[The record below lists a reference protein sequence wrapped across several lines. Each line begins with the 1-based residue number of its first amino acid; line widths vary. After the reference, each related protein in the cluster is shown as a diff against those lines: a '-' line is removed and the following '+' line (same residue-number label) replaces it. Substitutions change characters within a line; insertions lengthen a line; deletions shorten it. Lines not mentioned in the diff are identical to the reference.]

1 MRLETREVRPTNT
14 KCYQYH
20 CNPSIGADRITLI
33 KEILT
38 CAYLMVVET
47 PRLCNDVAFQPPQ
60 KDEANSI
67 TCRPVLLPEE
77 AETYEKNRK
86 AYKAELTEAQIWEA
100 NPEAAA
106 AFGITSDSDET
117 LPIQIVGD
125 IIIGGHAIVP
135 EDVEIQKSGIV
146 GGVKEKFV
154 ETIASSWGKDLSLS
168 KEDMERL
175 GLKDGKAIEKLE
187 KLKKE
192 LKKKAKGDGWRLD
205 VVDTPHGREYRGIYG
220 EGVEEEREAGGKDG
234 AAKGKAG
241 KGKNEK
247 PAEKAATQDGEST
260 AKEQEGTK
268 ETESNGEEEQ
278 GSEEEYY
285 KEEL

>member
-1 MRLETREVRPTNT
+1 
-14 KCYQYH
+14 
-20 CNPSIGADRITLI
+20 
-33 KEILT
+33 
-38 CAYLMVVET
+38 MVVET

-106 AFGITSDSDET
+106 AFGMTSDSDET
-117 LPIQIVGD
+117 LPMQIVGD
-125 IIIGGHAIVP
+125 IIVGGHAIVP
-135 EDVEIQKSGIV
+135 EHVEIQRSGIV

-175 GLKDGKAIEKLE
+175 GLKTGKAIEKLE

-192 LKKKAKGDGWRLD
+192 LKKKAKGDAWRLD

-220 EGVEEEREAGGKDG
+220 EGVEEEREAGGKEG
-234 AAKGKAG
+234 SAKGKT
-241 KGKNEK
+241 GKNQNEK
-247 PAEKAATQDGEST
+247 LAQKVAKQEGEPA
-260 AKEQEGTK
+260 AKEQESTE

>member
-1 MRLETREVRPTNT
+1 
-14 KCYQYH
+14 
-20 CNPSIGADRITLI
+20 
-33 KEILT
+33 
-38 CAYLMVVET
+38 MVVET

-86 AYKAELTEAQIWEA
+86 AYKKELTEAQIWEA

-117 LPIQIVGD
+117 LAMQIVGD

-154 ETIASSWGKDLSLS
+154 ETIASSWGKDLALS
-168 KEDMERL
+168 KQDMERL
-175 GLKDGKAIEKLE
+175 GLKDGKALEKLE

-220 EGVEEEREAGGKDG
+220 EGVEEEMKAGSKDG
-234 AAKGKAG
+234 GAKGTTG
-241 KGKNEK
+241 KGKGGK
-247 PAEKAATQDGEST
+247 PADKTGEYDGGSST
-260 AKEQEGTK
+260 GKDQEDGS
-268 ETESNGEEEQ
+268 EGNGEEQQ

-285 KEEL
+285 HEEL

>member
-1 MRLETREVRPTNT
+1 
-14 KCYQYH
+14 
-20 CNPSIGADRITLI
+20 
-33 KEILT
+33 
-38 CAYLMVVET
+38 MVVET

-67 TCRPVLLPEE
+67 TCRPVLLPDE

-154 ETIASSWGKDLSLS
+154 ETIASSWGKDLALS
-168 KEDMERL
+168 KADMERL
-175 GLKDGKAIEKLE
+175 GLKDGKALEKLE

-220 EGVEEEREAGGKDG
+220 EGVEEEREGGGKDG
-234 AAKGKAG
+234 VVKGKPVKRKDADL
-241 KGKNEK
+241 
-247 PAEKAATQDGEST
+247 AEKAAKQDEGST
-260 AKEQEGTK
+260 GKEQEGSDD
-268 ETESNGEEEQ
+268 TESNGEEQ
-278 GSEEEYY
+278 VGSEEEYY

>member
-1 MRLETREVRPTNT
+1 
-14 KCYQYH
+14 
-20 CNPSIGADRITLI
+20 
-33 KEILT
+33 
-38 CAYLMVVET
+38 MVVET

-86 AYKAELTEAQIWEA
+86 ALKKELTEAQIWEA

-106 AFGITSDSDET
+106 AFGITGDSEET

-135 EDVEIQKSGIV
+135 EDVQIQKSGIV

-154 ETIASSWGKDLSLS
+154 ETIASSWGKDLTLS
-168 KEDMERL
+168 KADMERL
-175 GLKDGKAIEKLE
+175 GLKDLKAIE

-205 VVDTPHGREYRGIYG
+205 VVDTPHGRGYRGIYG
-220 EGVEEEREAGGKDG
+220 EGVEEERMVDEAR
-234 AAKGKAG
+234 GKAG

-247 PAEKAATQDGEST
+247 TAEMSGKQEEVPA
-260 AKEQEGTK
+260 AKEQEA
-268 ETESNGEEEQ
+268 TEKSDSNGDDQQ

>member
-1 MRLETREVRPTNT
+1 LKLEVTNVRFTNIRH
-14 KCYQYH
+14 YQYH

-33 KEILT
+33 KETLT

-86 AYKAELTEAQIWEA
+86 ALKKELTEAQIWEA

-106 AFGITSDSDET
+106 AFGINGDSDET

-154 ETIASSWGKDLSLS
+154 ETIASSWGKDLALS
-168 KEDMERL
+168 KADMERL

-220 EGVEEEREAGGKDG
+220 EGVEEERAIDE
-234 AAKGKAG
+234 AKGKAG

-247 PAEKAATQDGEST
+247 TAEKAGKQEEVPN
-260 AKEQEGTK
+260 AKEQEATE
-268 ETESNGEEEQ
+268 ETESKGEEEQ
-278 GSEEEYY
+278 GREEEYY
-285 KEEL
+285 REEL

>member
-1 MRLETREVRPTNT
+1 LVRSGLTQYTNI
-14 KCYQYH
+14 KRSQYH

-33 KEILT
+33 KETLT

-77 AETYEKNRK
+77 AETYEQNRK

-106 AFGITSDSDET
+106 AFGMNSETDET

-125 IIIGGHAIVP
+125 ILIGGHAIVP

-154 ETIASSWGKDLSLS
+154 ETIASSWGRDLALS

-175 GLKDGKAIEKLE
+175 GLQDGKAIEKLE

-220 EGVEEEREAGGKDG
+220 EGVEEEMVAGGKES
-234 AAKGKAG
+234 AAKDKTGKAKDG
-241 KGKNEK
+241 E
-247 PAEKAATQDGEST
+247 AVEKAVKQDTGSAGKKQEKIDES
-260 AKEQEGTK
+260 ERED
-268 ETESNGEEEQ
+268 EELQ
-278 GSEEEYY
+278 GSEEEYFR
-285 KEEL
+285 EEL

>member
-1 MRLETREVRPTNT
+1 
-14 KCYQYH
+14 
-20 CNPSIGADRITLI
+20 
-33 KEILT
+33 
-38 CAYLMVVET
+38 MVVET

-125 IIIGGHAIVP
+125 IIIGSHAIVP

-168 KEDMERL
+168 RKTW
-175 GLKDGKAIEKLE
+175 
-187 KLKKE
+187 
-192 LKKKAKGDGWRLD
+192 KGW
-205 VVDTPHGREYRGIYG
+205 
-220 EGVEEEREAGGKDG
+220 A
-234 AAKGKAG
+234 
-241 KGKNEK
+241 
-247 PAEKAATQDGEST
+247 
-260 AKEQEGTK
+260 
-268 ETESNGEEEQ
+268 
-278 GSEEEYY
+278 
-285 KEEL
+285 

>member
-1 MRLETREVRPTNT
+1 
-14 KCYQYH
+14 
-20 CNPSIGADRITLI
+20 
-33 KEILT
+33 
-38 CAYLMVVET
+38 MVVET

-77 AETYEKNRK
+77 AETYEQNRK

-106 AFGITSDSDET
+106 AFGMTGESNENT

-154 ETIASSWGKDLSLS
+154 ETIASSWGRDLALS

-175 GLKDGKAIEKLE
+175 GLQDGKAIEKLE

-220 EGVEEEREAGGKDG
+220 EGVEEEMVAGSKDDT
-234 AAKGKAG
+234 AKGKTG
-241 KGKNEK
+241 KAKDGNV
-247 PAEKAATQDGEST
+247 AETAATRDGEVPEKKDQKG
-260 AKEQEGTK
+260 ADEN
-268 ETESNGEEEQ
+268 ESNGAEQQ
-278 GSEEEYY
+278 GSEEEYF

>member
-1 MRLETREVRPTNT
+1 
-14 KCYQYH
+14 
-20 CNPSIGADRITLI
+20 
-33 KEILT
+33 
-38 CAYLMVVET
+38 MVVET
-47 PRLCNDVAFQPPQ
+47 PRLCSDVAFQPPQ

-117 LPIQIVGD
+117 LPVQIVGD

-168 KEDMERL
+168 KEDLERL

-192 LKKKAKGDGWRLD
+192 LKKKAEGDAWRLD
-205 VVDTPHGREYRGIYG
+205 VIDTPQGRQYRGIYG

-241 KGKNEK
+241 KGKGEK
-247 PAEKAATQDGEST
+247 PAEKAATQGGEPA
-260 AKEQEGTK
+260 AKEQERTE
-268 ETESNGEEEQ
+268 ETGGNGEEQQ

>member
-1 MRLETREVRPTNT
+1 
-14 KCYQYH
+14 
-20 CNPSIGADRITLI
+20 
-33 KEILT
+33 
-38 CAYLMVVET
+38 MVVET

-77 AETYEKNRK
+77 AETYEQNRK

-100 NPEAAA
+100 NPDAAA
-106 AFGITSDSDET
+106 VFGMTGESDGNT
-117 LPIQIVGD
+117 LPIQIAGD

-146 GGVKEKFV
+146 GGLKEKFV
-154 ETIASSWGKDLSLS
+154 ETIASSWGRDLALS

-175 GLKDGKAIEKLE
+175 GLQDGKALEKLE

-220 EGVEEEREAGGKDG
+220 EGVEEEVAAGNKDG
-234 AAKGKAG
+234 GAKAKSAKGMDGEA
-241 KGKNEK
+241 
-247 PAEKAATQDGEST
+247 AEKGAKQEDGSSGN
-260 AKEQEGTK
+260 KQEGSD
-268 ETESNGEEEQ
+268 ESESNGGEQ
-278 GSEEEYY
+278 HGSEEEYF

>member
-1 MRLETREVRPTNT
+1 
-14 KCYQYH
+14 
-20 CNPSIGADRITLI
+20 
-33 KEILT
+33 
-38 CAYLMVVET
+38 MVVET

-77 AETYEKNRK
+77 AETYEQNRK

-106 AFGITSDSDET
+106 AFGMTGET
-117 LPIQIVGD
+117 DKPQHIQIVGD
-125 IIIGGHAIVP
+125 ILIGGHAIVP

-154 ETIASSWGKDLSLS
+154 ETIASSWGRDLALS

-175 GLKDGKAIEKLE
+175 GLQDGKAIEKLE

-220 EGVEEEREAGGKDG
+220 EGVEEEMAAGGKDG
-234 AAKGKAG
+234 KAEGKTGKAKDGEAVEEAAKK
-241 KGKNEK
+241 
-247 PAEKAATQDGEST
+247 D
-260 AKEQEGTK
+260 EGTSRK
-268 ETESNGEEEQ
+268 QNQENADESESNGEEQQ
-278 GSEEEYY
+278 GSEEEYF